1 MYLIFFVEPTSEAV
15 PTVGFSSVS
24 LKHGKY
30 NVTIYDLGGG
40 PKIRGIWKKYFALVH
55 GLIFVVDASDFQ
67 RLEECKVEI
76 ESVLKNE
83 KIAGKPMLL

>member
-1 MYLIFFVEPTSEAV
+1 M
-15 PTVGFSSVS
+15 PTVGFSSIS

-30 NVTIYDLGGG
+30 NITIYDLGGG

-55 GLIFVVDASDFQ
+55 GLIFVVDASDYQ
-67 RLEECKVEI
+67 RLEECKAEI
-76 ESVLKNE
+76 KSVLKNE